1 MSQVRSS
8 AAPAELMR
16 NSVDTY
22 HKAVMPKPLL
32 ARTYK
37 KYASLALRQQEKSM
51 VQLEPKMLGSSKPR
65 MFYPFMAVP

>member
-1 MSQVRSS
+1 MFQVRSS

-32 ARTYK
+32 ATTYK

-51 VQLEPKMLGSSKPR
+51 VQLEPAMLGSSKPR